1 VDRWG
6 TQVHCRGAAVPGRL
20 ARVRWIGRA
29 LRPVVVLVGNAAG
42 GLAALALLLGLAVDA
57 LVPVRGVRAGVRL
70 LARRSAGAPAATAA
84 REVAFLAGHAVA
96 GPAGLAVAALPVV
109 AAWVLVYVLRVAETS
124 GGVSLSLG
132 LAVLAV
138 VGLGVGAAGP
148 ITRAQRGLARRLLG
162 AQPSAAARIR
172 ELTESRAAVVDL
184 QAAEL
189 RRVERDLHD
198 GAQARLIAIR
208 MTLGLARDA
217 DPDQAR
223 ELVAEAWESTGQ
235 ALADLRALVR
245 GIHPPVLAER
255 GLAGAVESV
264 ALLCPVPVQLD
275 VDLPARLP
283 TPVESA
289 AYFAVAEAL
298 ANVAE
303 HSGASTA
310 RVGLVHRRGRL
321 RMTVRDDGRGG
332 ADPAA
337 GTGLAGI
344 RRRLSAL
351 DGVLTVLSP
360 PGGPSELTM
369 ELPCASSSPRTS
381 RSCGTASSGC

>member
-1 VDRWG
+1 VLG
-6 TQVHCRGAAVPGRL
+6 
-20 ARVRWIGRA
+20 
-29 LRPVVVLVGNAAG
+29 PVAVLVGNALGAVS
-42 GLAALALLLGLAVDA
+42 AAVLLLALGVDA
-57 LVPVRGVRAGVRL
+57 VVPIRGVRAAVRT
-70 LARRSAGAPAATAA
+70 LARRTAGAPGATRS
-84 REVAFLAGHAVA
+84 REAAFLAAHAVA
-96 GPAGLAVAALPVV
+96 GPAGLALAALPLA
-109 AAWVLVYVLRVAETS
+109 AAWVLVYVVRVAETS

-138 VGLGVGAAGP
+138 VALGVVAAGP
-148 ITRAQRGLARRLLG
+148 ITRAQARLARWLLG
-162 AQPSAAARIR
+162 ARPSAAARIR

-198 GAQARLIAIR
+198 GAQARLISIR
-208 MTLGLARDA
+208 MALGLARDA

-235 ALADLRALVR
+235 ALAELRALVR

-264 ALLCPVPVQLD
+264 ALLCPVPVELD
-275 VDLPARLP
+275 VDLPAALP
-283 TPVESA
+283 TPVEST

-303 HSGASTA
+303 HSGATRA
-310 RVGLVHRRGRL
+310 GVALRHRDGRL
-321 RMTVRDDGRGG
+321 RICVRDDGRGG
-332 ADPAA
+332 ADPGA
-337 GTGLAGI
+337 GTGLDGI
-344 RRRLSAL
+344 RRRLSAF

-381 RSCGTASSGC
+381 PSSGTAWSGC